1 MAFYCPTCKNASVK
15 KAGKIRIEKVERT
28 RFKYIFRQAYRCMK
42 GHLFIPNHNQSSFTN
57 SFIEFVVMLYL
68 RSLSINSVIQIVRV
82 QFEKD
87 ILTKET
93 VLDFIEKVSDLL
105 PTLDDIDNI
114 YHPKRSGYLS
124 FDGVWFKYKNKNFV
138 LLVCFDPD
146 TFDVVETKIET
157 DETQAGYERLI
168 TEAVNKIGAINVKGA
183 YGDGDRGL
191 IKALNRLLPHAP
203 FQLCVF
209 HKELRMGQVV
219 PVKSV
224 GFSRQL
230 TVYQKHDI
238 KVFQLLFREV
248 IYASSKDDSVKAL
261 DKLKKYCDKTQD
273 ERFLK
278 AYRSLNYNFKYT
290 LTHFDYPNM
299 ERDNNIIEGFNS
311 ILKRRL
317 KLLKGFK
324 KPGNIEK
331 YIKLILLDY
340 RFHEFIASE
349 NKRRNGRTPLELTG
363 IILPEYYNFIKL
375 LRESLKLDFTS

>member
-1 MAFYCPTCKNASVK
+1 MVFYCPTCKNASVK
-15 KAGKIRIEKVERT
+15 KAGKIRVEKVERT

-57 SFIEFVVMLYL
+57 SFIEFVVMVYL
-68 RSLSINSVIQIVRV
+68 RSLSLNTVIQIVRV

-87 ILTKET
+87 ILSKET
-93 VLDFIEKVSDLL
+93 ILEFIEKVSDLL

-124 FDGVWFKYKNKNFV
+124 FDGVWFKYRNKNFV
-138 LLVCFDPD
+138 LLICFDPE
-146 TFDVVETKIET
+146 TFDVVEAKIET

-168 TEAVNKIGAINVKGA
+168 TEAVNKIGAVNVKGV

-191 IKALNRLLPHAP
+191 IKALNHLLPHVP

-230 TVYQKHDI
+230 TAFQKHDI

-248 IYASSKDDSVKAL
+248 IYAVSKDDSVKAL
-261 DKLKKYCDKTQD
+261 DQLKKYCDKTQD

-290 LTHFDYPNM
+290 LTHFDHLNM

-311 ILKRRL
+311 IIKRRL

-324 KPGNIEK
+324 RPGNIEK

-340 RFHEFIASE
+340 RFHEFMESE

-363 IILPEYYNFIKL
+363 VILPEYYNFIKL

>member
-1 MAFYCPTCKNASVK
+1 MVFYCPTCKNASVK
-15 KAGKIRIEKVERT
+15 KAGKIRVEKVERT

-57 SFIEFVVMLYL
+57 SFIEFVVMVYL
-68 RSLSINSVIQIVRV
+68 RSLSLNTVIQIVRV

-87 ILTKET
+87 ILSKET
-93 VLDFIEKVSDLL
+93 ILEFIEKVSDLL

-138 LLVCFDPD
+138 LLVCFDPE
-146 TFDVVETKIET
+146 TFDVVSTKIET

-168 TEAVNKIGAINVKGA
+168 TEAVNKIGAVNVKGA

-191 IKALNRLLPHAP
+191 IKALNHLLPHAP

-224 GFSRQL
+224 GFSKQL

-248 IYASSKDDSVKAL
+248 IYAVSKDDSVKAL

-290 LTHFDYPNM
+290 LTHFDHPNM

-311 ILKRRL
+311 IIKRRL

-324 KPGNIEK
+324 RPGNIEK

-340 RFHEFIASE
+340 RFHEFMESE

-363 IILPEYYNFIKL
+363 VILPEYYNFIKL
-375 LRESLKLDFTS
+375 LRESLELDFTS

>member
-1 MAFYCPTCKNASVK
+1 MVFYCPTCKNIAVK
-15 KAGKIRIEKVERT
+15 KAGKIKLEKVERT
-28 RFKYIFRQAYRCMK
+28 RFKYVFRQAYRCMK
-42 GHLFIPNHNQSSFTN
+42 GHLFVPNHARSSFTN
-57 SFIEFVVMLYL
+57 SFIEFVVILYL
-68 RSLSINSVIQIVRV
+68 RSLSLNSVIQIVRV

-87 ILTKET
+87 ILSKET
-93 VLDFIEKVSDLL
+93 ILEFIEKVSDLL
-105 PTLDDIDNI
+105 PTLDDIDNL

-138 LLVCFDPD
+138 LLVCFDPE
-146 TFDVVETKIET
+146 TFDVVSTKIET

-168 TEAVNKIGAINVKGA
+168 TDAVNKIGSVNVKGA
-183 YGDGDRGL
+183 YGDGDIGL
-191 IKALNRLLPHAP
+191 IKALNHLLPHVP

-230 TVYQKHDI
+230 TAFQKHDI

-248 IYASSKDDSVKAL
+248 IYAVSKDDSVKAL
-261 DKLKKYCDKTQD
+261 DRLKQYCDKTQD

-290 LTHFDYPNM
+290 LTHFDHPNM

-311 ILKRRL
+311 IIKRRL

-324 KPGNIEK
+324 RPGNIEK

-340 RFHEFIASE
+340 RFHEFMASE
-349 NKRRNGRTPLELTG
+349 NKRRNGKTPLELTG
-363 IILPEYYNFIKL
+363 VILPEYYNFIKL
-375 LRESLKLDFTS
+375 LRESLKLDFTA

>member
-1 MAFYCPTCKNASVK
+1 MNN
-15 KAGKIRIEKVERT
+15 
-28 RFKYIFRQAYRCMK
+28 
-42 GHLFIPNHNQSSFTN
+42 HLFIPNNNQSSFTN
-57 SFIEFVVMLYL
+57 SFVEYVVTLYL
-68 RSLSINSVIQIVRV
+68 HSLSLNSVIQIVRV

-87 ILTKET
+87 ILSKET
-93 VLDFIEKVSDLL
+93 VLSFIETVSDKL

-146 TFDVVETKIET
+146 TFDVVEAKIET

-191 IKALNRLLPHAP
+191 IKALNHLLPHVP

-219 PVKSV
+219 PIKSV
-224 GFSRQL
+224 HVSKQL
-230 TVYQKHDI
+230 TSYQKHDI

-248 IYASSKDDSVKAL
+248 IYAPTKDDSVKSL
-261 DKLKKYCDKTQD
+261 KQLKKYCDKTQD

-278 AYRSLNYNFKYT
+278 AYRSLSYNFKYT
-290 LTHFDYPNM
+290 LTHFDHPNM

-311 ILKRRL
+311 IIKRRL

-349 NKRRNGRTPLELTG
+349 NKRRNGKTPLELTG
-363 IILPEYYNFIKL
+363 VILPEYYNFIKL
-375 LRESLKLDFTS
+375 LRESLGLDFTS